1 MFLLNFAW
9 HGYTK
14 SAQLNT
20 SLIGPRTSP
29 YTEGQKI
36 DCSRRSHGMSFLSLN
51 LLYNF
56 CENSFKPGEQHL
68 EHLQAR
74 LNFTK
79 MLETGNS

>member
-1 MFLLNFAW
+1 MNFLLL
-9 HGYTK
+9 T
-14 SAQLNT
+14 
-20 SLIGPRTSP
+20 
-29 YTEGQKI
+29 
-36 DCSRRSHGMSFLSLN
+36 

-74 LNFTK
+74 LNITK